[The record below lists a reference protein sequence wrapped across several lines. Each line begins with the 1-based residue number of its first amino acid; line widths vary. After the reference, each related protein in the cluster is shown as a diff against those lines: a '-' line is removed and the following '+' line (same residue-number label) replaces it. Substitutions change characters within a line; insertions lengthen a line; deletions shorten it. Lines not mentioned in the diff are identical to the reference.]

1 MDALTLLRL
10 QIEWG
15 ADEAL
20 EDAPV
25 DRLRARERQG
35 EARGQASDKGLP
47 LP

>member
-1 MDALTLLRL
+1 MDALSALRL

-25 DRLRARERQG
+25 DRLRAVPPPPAPLPQG
-35 EARGQASDKGLP
+35 EGE
-47 LP
+47 

>member
-1 MDALTLLRL
+1 MDALALLRL

-25 DRLRARERQG
+25 DRLRAPGPVGGDR
-35 EARGQASDKGLP
+35 ARRGR
-47 LP
+47 